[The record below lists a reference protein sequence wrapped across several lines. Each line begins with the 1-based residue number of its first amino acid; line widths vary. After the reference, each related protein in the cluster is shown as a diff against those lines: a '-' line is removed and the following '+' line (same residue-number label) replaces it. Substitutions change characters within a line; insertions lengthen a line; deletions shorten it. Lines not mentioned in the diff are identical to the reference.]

1 MSHTFTRLL
10 TCAQIA
16 PAPGRRRQRIQ
27 DLRHTFTVATLLDWY
42 RAGVDVQARMPLLAT
57 YLGHIDPKSS
67 YWYLS
72 GSPEL
77 LALAAARLEHAFTTD
92 TKAQP

>member
-1 MSHTFTRLL
+1 MVPYSWQTT
-10 TCAQIA
+10 
-16 PAPGRRRQRIQ
+16 
-27 DLRHTFTVATLLDWY
+27 TLLDWY

-57 YLGHIDPKSS
+57 YLGHVDPKSS

-77 LALAAARLEHAFTTD
+77 LELAAARLEHAFTTSE
-92 TKAQP
+92 TPR